1 MFVQCYNK
9 LKETLK
15 YRSRQLYTGGSHR
28 RIIACFM
35 EFMKFNPYPYPPSR
49 YLYFPTYK
57 SPEVLLAATS
67 FVRHEAP
74 SEREMLLAEVAE
86 VLLAEVAIQLY
97 SGNTCLFYDML
108 TVMKLKIR
116 DAKVCKLAT
125 EVEAKI
131 NSYIPRML
139 HGESV
144 RMCTC
149 SWDDKNFKVRVRE
162 SYALT

>member
-1 MFVQCYNK
+1 MFVQYYYK
-9 LKETLK
+9 LKEALK
-15 YRSRQLYTGGSHR
+15 YHSRQLYTGGSHR
-28 RIIACFM
+28 RIITCFM
-35 EFMKFNPYPYPPSR
+35 EFMKFNPYPPSR
-49 YLYFPTYK
+49 YLYFPTYE
-57 SPEVLLAATS
+57 SPKVLLAATS

-74 SEREMLLAEVAE
+74 SETE

-97 SGNTCLFYDML
+97 SGNTCLFYEML
-108 TVMKLKIR
+108 TVMKSKIR
-116 DAKVCKLAT
+116 DAKVRQLAVK
-125 EVEAKI
+125 VEGKI